1 MSTLQATN
9 ADIRRRM
16 QHERRLR
23 EERRLAALPIRTID
37 ALLAELEELH
47 LDGRKRV
54 PETFDPRFEALM
66 ATLPSDCRLELRSR
80 ITIVHLMDRLYAI
93 QDRLLSQRTEGRS
106 ALRDASNAS
115 GEAGEDDFLPQ
126 AS

>member
-1 MSTLQATN
+1 MSALETTN
-9 ADIRRRM
+9 AEIRRRM
-16 QHERRLR
+16 QHEQRLR
-23 EERRLAALPIRTID
+23 EERRLAALPVRTID

-54 PETFDPRFEALM
+54 PETFDRRLAGLV
-66 ATLPSDCRLELRSR
+66 ATLPADCRPELRSR

-93 QDRLLSQRTEGRS
+93 QDCLLSRRAGRS
-106 ALRDASNAS
+106 P
-115 GEAGEDDFLPQ
+115 AGEDDFLPQ